1 MLGGNGYIFA
11 ISITRIHASGES
23 TASLSTANQSKTLRD
38 GVQLFLTVALGA
50 DRAGRTYDSPIIP
63 DQLVTSDWRRS
74 VIWCYLLRLRGS
86 RGNLENAIEHKASK
100 WLFLCLHAKLTK
112 IFDIS
117 TYSSFIS
124 REVTL

>member
-63 DQLVTSDWRRS
+63 DQLVTSDWTLFQTERDL
-74 VIWCYLLRLRGS
+74 VLLTAVAWLKGQP
-86 RGNLENAIEHKASK
+86 LERNRAQG
-100 WLFLCLHAKLTK
+100 
-112 IFDIS
+112 
-117 TYSSFIS
+117 
-124 REVTL
+124 V